1 MNKISNYILIL
12 SFFLLTNC
20 GYEAV
25 LNNQNYQFSINVNKI
40 NGDQKINSLIINSFK
55 QLKENEKKYNLSLTS
70 NKEKLIISKDSKGD
84 PSIFEIKINVNY
96 VVKKDGEILISN
108 KINKKTTYNNITDK
122 FELENYEKTIINN
135 LVSEISDNI
144 MLSISKV
151 SEW

>member
-1 MNKISNYILIL
+1 MNKIANYILIISL
-12 SFFLLTNC
+12 LLLTNC

-25 LNNQNYQFSINVNKI
+25 LNNQNYQFSINVNNL
-40 NGDQKINSLIINSFK
+40 NGDQKINSLIINNFK
-55 QLKENEKKYNLSLTS
+55 QLKENEKEYNLSLTS

-151 SEW
+151 SE

>member
-1 MNKISNYILIL
+1 MNKIANYILIL
-12 SFFLLTNC
+12 SLLFLTNC
-20 GYEAV
+20 GYQAV

-40 NGDQKINSLIINSFK
+40 NRDQKINSLIINRFK
-55 QLKENEKKYNLSLTS
+55 QLDKNQKIYNLNLTS

-96 VVKKDGEILISN
+96 VVKKDEEILISN

-151 SEW
+151 SE

>member
-12 SFFLLTNC
+12 SLLLLTNC
-20 GYEAV
+20 GYQAV

-40 NGDQKINSLIINSFK
+40 NGDQKINSLIINRFK
-55 QLKENEKKYNLSLTS
+55 QLEKNEKIYNLNLTS

-96 VVKKDGEILISN
+96 VVKKDEEILISN

>member
-12 SFFLLTNC
+12 SLLLLTNC
-20 GYEAV
+20 GYQAV

-40 NGDQKINSLIINSFK
+40 NGDQKINSLIINRLK
-55 QLKENEKKYNLSLTS
+55 QLEENEKVYNLSLTS

-96 VVKKDGEILISN
+96 VVKKDEEILISN

-135 LVSEISDNI
+135 LVSEISDNM

-151 SEW
+151 SE

>member
-1 MNKISNYILIL
+1 MNKIANYILIL
-12 SFFLLTNC
+12 SLLFLTNC
-20 GYEAV
+20 GYQAV

-96 VVKKDGEILISN
+96 DVKKDEEILISN

-151 SEW
+151 SE

>member
-1 MNKISNYILIL
+1 MNKISNYLLIL
-12 SFFLLTNC
+12 SLLLLTNC

-40 NGDQKINSLIINSFK
+40 NGDQKINSLIINSLK
-55 QLKENEKKYNLSLTS
+55 QFEENKKIYNLSLTS

-122 FELENYEKTIINN
+122 FELENYEKSIINN
-135 LVSEISDNI
+135 LVLEISDNI

-151 SEW
+151 SE

>member
-1 MNKISNYILIL
+1 MNKIANYILIL
-12 SFFLLTNC
+12 SLLFLTNC
-20 GYEAV
+20 GYQAV

-96 VVKKDGEILISN
+96 VVEKDGEILISN

-122 FELENYEKTIINN
+122 FDLENYEKNIINN

-144 MLSISKV
+144 KLSISKV
-151 SEW
+151 SE

>member
-1 MNKISNYILIL
+1 MNKIANYILIFSL
-12 SFFLLTNC
+12 LLLTNC
-20 GYEAV
+20 GYQAV

-40 NGDQKINSLIINSFK
+40 NGDQKINSLIINRLK
-55 QLKENEKKYNLSLTS
+55 QLEENERIYNLSLTS

-96 VVKKDGEILISN
+96 VVEKDGKILISN

-135 LVSEISDNI
+135 LVSEISENI
-144 MLSISKV
+144 MLSISKI
-151 SEW
+151 SE

>member
-12 SFFLLTNC
+12 SLLFLTNC
-20 GYEAV
+20 GYQAV

-40 NGDQKINSLIINSFK
+40 NGDQKINSLIINRLK
-55 QLKENEKKYNLSLTS
+55 QLEENEKIYNLSLTS

-84 PSIFEIKINVNY
+84 PSIFEIKINVIY

-151 SEW
+151 SE

>member
-12 SFFLLTNC
+12 SLLLLTNC

-151 SEW
+151 SE

>member
-12 SFFLLTNC
+12 SLLLLTNC
-20 GYEAV
+20 GYDAV

-40 NGDQKINSLIINSFK
+40 SGDQKINSLIINSFK
-55 QLKENEKKYNLSLTS
+55 KLKENEKEYNLSLTS

>member
-1 MNKISNYILIL
+1 MNKIANYILIFSL
-12 SFFLLTNC
+12 LLLTNC
-20 GYEAV
+20 GYQAV

-40 NGDQKINSLIINSFK
+40 NGDQKINSLIINRLK
-55 QLKENEKKYNLSLTS
+55 QLEENERIYNLSLTS

-96 VVKKDGEILISN
+96 VVKKDEEILISN

-151 SEW
+151 SE

>member
-1 MNKISNYILIL
+1 MNKIANYILIFSL
-12 SFFLLTNC
+12 LLLTNC
-20 GYEAV
+20 GYQAV

-40 NGDQKINSLIINSFK
+40 NGDQKINSLIINSLK

-96 VVKKDGEILISN
+96 VVEKDGEILISN

-122 FELENYEKTIINN
+122 FDLENYEKNIINN

-144 MLSISKV
+144 KLSISKV

>member
-12 SFFLLTNC
+12 SLLLLTNC

-40 NGDQKINSLIINSFK
+40 NGDQKINSLIINSLK
-55 QLKENEKKYNLSLTS
+55 QFEENKKIYNLSLTS

-96 VVKKDGEILISN
+96 VVKKDEEILISN

-122 FELENYEKTIINN
+122 FDLENYEKNIINN

-144 MLSISKV
+144 KLSISKV
-151 SEW
+151 SE

>member
-12 SFFLLTNC
+12 SLLLLTNC

-25 LNNQNYQFSINVNKI
+25 LNNQNYQFSINVNNL
-40 NGDQKINSLIINSFK
+40 NGDQKINSLIINNFK
-55 QLKENEKKYNLSLTS
+55 QLKENEKEYNLSLTS

-151 SEW
+151 SE

>member
-96 VVKKDGEILISN
+96 VVEKDGEILISN

-151 SEW
+151 SE

>member
-12 SFFLLTNC
+12 SLLLLTNC
-20 GYEAV
+20 GYDAV
-25 LNNQNYQFSINVNKI
+25 LNNQNYQFSINVNNL
-40 NGDQKINSLIINSFK
+40 NGDQKINSLIINNFK
-55 QLKENEKKYNLSLTS
+55 QLKENEKEYNLSLTS

-151 SEW
+151 SG

>member
-12 SFFLLTNC
+12 SLLLLTNC
-20 GYEAV
+20 GYQAV

-40 NGDQKINSLIINSFK
+40 NGDQKINSLIINRLK
-55 QLKENEKKYNLSLTS
+55 QLEENERIYNLSLTS

-96 VVKKDGEILISN
+96 VVKKDEEILISN

-144 MLSISKV
+144 MFSISRI
-151 SEW
+151 SE

>member
-12 SFFLLTNC
+12 SLLLLTNC
-20 GYEAV
+20 GYQAV

-40 NGDQKINSLIINSFK
+40 NGDQKINSLIINRFK
-55 QLKENEKKYNLSLTS
+55 QLEKNEKIYNLNLTS

-96 VVKKDGEILISN
+96 VVKKDEEILISN

-144 MLSISKV
+144 KLSISKV
-151 SEW
+151 SE

>member
-12 SFFLLTNC
+12 SLFLLTNC
-20 GYEAV
+20 GYQAV

-96 VVKKDGEILISN
+96 VVKKDEEILISN

-135 LVSEISDNI
+135 LVSEISDSI

-151 SEW
+151 SE

>member
-1 MNKISNYILIL
+1 MNKITNYILIL
-12 SFFLLTNC
+12 SLLFLSNC

-55 QLKENEKKYNLSLTS
+55 QLKENEKEYNLSLTS

-84 PSIFEIKINVNY
+84 PSIFEIKINVIY

>member
-12 SFFLLTNC
+12 SLLFLTNC
-20 GYEAV
+20 GYQAV

-40 NGDQKINSLIINSFK
+40 NGDQKINSLIINRLK
-55 QLKENEKKYNLSLTS
+55 QLEENKKIYNLSLTS

-96 VVKKDGEILISN
+96 VVKKDEEILISN

-151 SEW
+151 SE